1 MEYRVLGPLEVLDGE
16 RSLPLAGAKQRALLA
31 LLLLNANQMLSRDR
45 LIDDSGARSRPRRQC
60 NRCTYTSRV
69 CASCSPPARC
79 VTRPPG
85 YQLELE
91 PDELDLRRFE
101 RLLAEGR
108 KALAHDDPG
117 RASSV
122 LHDALALWRGP
133 ALAEFAFEPFA
144 QVEIGR
150 LEELRL
156 AAVEE
161 RVEADLALGRH
172 AELIGELEALI
183 AESPHR
189 ERFRSQLM
197 LALYRS
203 GRQAEALEAYHDA
216 RATLDELGIEP
227 SERLRE
233 LERAILTHEATLVAT
248 PPLFGD
254 EIMLPG
260 PLRVSSPFPFVGRE
274 RELTMLRSLLDLAED
289 GESGQ
294 VAVVGGEAG
303 SGKTRLVRELARDAA
318 DRGTLVL
325 YGGSDPVVNAP
336 YQPFVEALEFLVRVS
351 DPTALDRCLGT
362 GRAEL
367 ARILPDLSPVPLP
380 ASG

>member
-1 MEYRVLGPLEVLDGE
+1 MQ
-16 RSLPLAGAKQRALLA
+16 SLHVYVSRLRKLLPSGT
-31 LLLLNANQMLSRDR
+31 LL
-45 LIDDSGARSRPRRQC
+45 
-60 NRCTYTSRV
+60 
-69 CASCSPPARC
+69 
-79 VTRPPG
+79 TRPPG
-85 YQLELE
+85 YLLELE

-108 KALAHDDPG
+108 EALARDDPG
-117 RASSV
+117 RASRV

-161 RVEADLALGRH
+161 RVDADLALGRH

-189 ERFRSQLM
+189 ERMRSQLM

-216 RATLDELGIEP
+216 RAALDELGIEP

-233 LERAILTHEATLVAT
+233 LERAILTHDATLVAT

-274 RELTMLRSLLDLAED
+274 RELTILRSLLGLTEG
-289 GESGQ
+289 GEGGQ

-325 YGGSDPVVNAP
+325 YGGSDPVINAP
-336 YQPFVEALEFLVRVS
+336 YQPFVEALEFLMRVS
-351 DPTALDRCLGT
+351 DPAALGRCLGT

-367 ARILPDLSPVPLP
+367 ARILPDLGPVAAPG
-380 ASG
+380 SG